1 VLAALLHLAVLAGL
15 LMSVFAKPMKFAAP
29 RAVAVRLLAAG
40 SIRAPEVRTAPAPAV
55 PPAPAAA
62 ERPKI
67 EKPPEDVPQPSKKAV
82 LLPAKEDKKP
92 TPAVVSRPG
101 RAATP
106 AVSLPSPG
114 EETSGPPSAPAPGAG
129 GTAGIGG
136 LKLDQADFKYPVYIE
151 RMVMI
156 ISLNWFKPAQ
166 SVHTNP
172 VVHFQIER
180 DGTITDA
187 RIVVPSGMP
196 YVDRAALRAVI
207 ASSPL
212 PPLPAE
218 YAGPH
223 LGIQVV
229 FE

>member
-1 VLAALLHLAVLAGL
+1 
-15 LMSVFAKPMKFAAP
+15 
-29 RAVAVRLLAAG
+29 
-40 SIRAPEVRTAPAPAV
+40 
-55 PPAPAAA
+55 
-62 ERPKI
+62 
-67 EKPPEDVPQPSKKAV
+67 SKKAL
-82 LLPAKEDKKP
+82 LLPAKEDKKKP
-92 TPAVVSRPG
+92 TPPPISRPG

-106 AVSLPSPG
+106 AMSLPTAGEESPG
-114 EETSGPPSAPAPGAG
+114 AATGPAAG
-129 GTAGIGG
+129 GGGKSGIGG
-136 LKLDQADFKYPVYIE
+136 LKVDQADFKYPVYVE

-166 SVHTNP
+166 IVQVNP

-180 DGTITDA
+180 DGTVTDA
-187 RIVVPSGMP
+187 RLVTSSGLAF
-196 YVDRAALRAVI
+196 VDRAALRAVI

-212 PPLPAE
+212 PPLPPE